1 MLSCN
6 HSKGITDRPK
16 AGKGINMKTVKE
28 MREDG
33 YPLRIKGN
41 GGYEATLVG
50 CQPLLDGEYMGIYRY
65 PGGDCCHDLAE
76 IKRVFAI
83 IEQ

>member
-1 MLSCN
+1 
-6 HSKGITDRPK
+6 
-16 AGKGINMKTVKE
+16 MKTVKE
-28 MREDG
+28 MRADG

-41 GGYEATLVG
+41 GGYEATLVS
-50 CQPLLDGEYMGIYRY
+50 CQPLLGGEYMGIYRY

-76 IKRVFAI
+76 IKRFFAV

>member
-1 MLSCN
+1 MVYYN
-6 HSKGITDRPK
+6 HKEQRDGPK
-16 AGKGINMKTVKE
+16 AGKEINMKTVKE
-28 MREDG
+28 MRADG

-41 GGYEATLVG
+41 GGYEATLVS

-76 IKRVFAI
+76 IKRVFVI

>member
-1 MLSCN
+1 
-6 HSKGITDRPK
+6 
-16 AGKGINMKTVKE
+16 MKTVKE
-28 MREDG
+28 MRTDG

-76 IKRVFAI
+76 IKRVFVI